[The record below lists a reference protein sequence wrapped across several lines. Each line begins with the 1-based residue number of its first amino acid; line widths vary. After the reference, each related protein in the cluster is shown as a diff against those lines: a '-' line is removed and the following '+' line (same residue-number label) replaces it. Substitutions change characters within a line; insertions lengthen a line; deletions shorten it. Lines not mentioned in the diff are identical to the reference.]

1 MTNFDN
7 KLKDVISNK
16 NELYELSKNFKAILA
31 RVLKKKL
38 INKFSIFDEAKY
50 FPLGIFQNYLVF
62 IPTKNYIKYFN
73 GTTRIDSE
81 EC

>member
-62 IPTKNYIKYFN
+62 IPTKKYI
-73 GTTRIDSE
+73 
-81 EC
+81 